1 MAIPYEASSNLDG
14 FRDGFQRVPRQA
26 TFGNSC
32 WGLGPRHFCNG
43 FRTGSGRVP
52 TGSEAVHFSK
62 FVLAPR
68 PQALLRRVPDGF
80 RRVPTQCTLRISCSL
95 RKRTSLRQ
103 CLRSLWRR
111 GDHKAILRDEMSSP
125 QFIVENKNV
134 LQAHVDGAI
143 LGQSAT
149 QLYTY

>member
-32 WGLGPRHFCNG
+32 WGLGPRHFYNG

-80 RRVPTQCTLRISCSL
+80 RRVPTPGTFTTGSGWVPTGSDPVHSSYFVLASQTNVTSAMSSESL
-95 RKRTSLRQ
+95 EA
-103 CLRSLWRR
+103 R
-111 GDHKAILRDEMSSP
+111 GPQSNIAGRDEFAS
-125 QFIVENKNV
+125 VHRRE
-134 LQAHVDGAI
+134 
-143 LGQSAT
+143 
-149 QLYTY
+149 